1 MKISVYTI
9 LFHDLQF
16 YEDIIKNIYN
26 YVDEFIIIDGPYS
39 YAIDT
44 LKQLGLFYDNNNKPN
59 EINNIIKK
67 YPKVKYT
74 YSIFENEEEKRKF
87 GYNKCSNE
95 LILLIDTDEFFYIN
109 LIKLNDFV
117 KNTNKFVGCFD
128 IYNMCDTN
136 INFNKLVQ
144 KYVLFKKKNISA
156 DDHLDYLW
164 LVGCKQK
171 NKVIDYMSFLPCGT
185 IYHQTLNRNKF
196 NNIIKFIFYILL
208 YRKNNNNEFNILNN
222 YNNEYLFSNFNNKE
236 ILNIFIHSEID
247 RINCPSINVLEN
259 NVLEKVND
267 KFVLSLNKYKN
278 NWLQFKLLSE
288 MKCLK
293 NVSSYFRLDNSLND
307 INILFVNVHS
317 VNIKLYN
324 IYLNKKY
331 EYCEYNFNDLI
342 EDNIIITN
350 KDDPGYFLIIRIDCF
365 KTKNDMDLFKIKNI
379 F

>member
-26 YVDEFIIIDGPYS
+26 YVDEFIIIDGPYL

-95 LILLIDTDEFFYIN
+95 LILLIDTDEFFDIN

-144 KYVLFKKKNISA
+144 KYVLIFCER
-156 DDHLDYLW
+156 Y
-164 LVGCKQK
+164 
-171 NKVIDYMSFLPCGT
+171 
-185 IYHQTLNRNKF
+185 KF
-196 NNIIKFIFYILL
+196 N
-208 YRKNNNNEFNILNN
+208 
-222 YNNEYLFSNFNNKE
+222 
-236 ILNIFIHSEID
+236 
-247 RINCPSINVLEN
+247 V
-259 NVLEKVND
+259 
-267 KFVLSLNKYKN
+267 
-278 NWLQFKLLSE
+278 
-288 MKCLK
+288 
-293 NVSSYFRLDNSLND
+293 
-307 INILFVNVHS
+307 
-317 VNIKLYN
+317 
-324 IYLNKKY
+324 
-331 EYCEYNFNDLI
+331 
-342 EDNIIITN
+342 
-350 KDDPGYFLIIRIDCF
+350 
-365 KTKNDMDLFKIKNI
+365 
-379 F
+379 